1 MIIHIDKNHEQHR
14 VEELAVKYEAV
25 YYKSAE
31 QYVLITSSKM
41 KSIPDEL
48 KSVAKEYFV
57 LDSDIQLASR
67 SYRKET
73 RKIKIGNHYIG
84 GDQKNTIVIAGPC
97 AIESE
102 KQIRES
108 AALLKELDII
118 ALRAGAYKPRTS
130 PYTFQGLGKAGL
142 ELLDKIGE
150 EYSLQVVTEVRDASQ
165 VDDVI
170 MHADIIQIGAKSMY
184 DHGILRKCAKA
195 QKPVKKIVVKRK
207 VPKAPKVSKVKPKV
221 TKKVKTK
228 VSKKKTI
235 ARKNKK

>member
-1 MIIHIDKNHEQHR
+1 MIIHIDKNLEQHR

-48 KSVAKEYFV
+48 KSVATEHFV

-130 PYTFQGLGKAGL
+130 PYTFQGLGKAGWN
-142 ELLDKIGE
+142 
-150 EYSLQVVTEVRDASQ
+150 
-165 VDDVI
+165 
-170 MHADIIQIGAKSMY
+170 
-184 DHGILRKCAKA
+184 C
-195 QKPVKKIVVKRK
+195 
-207 VPKAPKVSKVKPKV
+207 
-221 TKKVKTK
+221 
-228 VSKKKTI
+228 
-235 ARKNKK
+235 